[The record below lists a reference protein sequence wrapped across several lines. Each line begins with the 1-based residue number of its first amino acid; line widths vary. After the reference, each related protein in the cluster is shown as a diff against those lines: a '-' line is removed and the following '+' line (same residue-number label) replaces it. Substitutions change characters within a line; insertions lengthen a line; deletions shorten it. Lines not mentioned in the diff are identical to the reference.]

1 MKEYIKNLVD
11 LIDDEKNLRLI
22 IINSSKG
29 HKSLCPL
36 VLFSQT

>member
-22 IINSSKG
+22 KIFIEGFLKQSK
-29 HKSLCPL
+29 
-36 VLFSQT
+36 

>member
-22 IINSSKG
+22 KIFIEG
-29 HKSLCPL
+29 FIKSDK
-36 VLFSQT
+36 

>member
-22 IINSSKG
+22 KIFVEGFLK
-29 HKSLCPL
+29 
-36 VLFSQT
+36 QTK

>member
-22 IINSSKG
+22 KIFIEGFLKQC
-29 HKSLCPL
+29 K
-36 VLFSQT
+36 

>member
-22 IINSSKG
+22 KIFVEGFLKQSK
-29 HKSLCPL
+29 
-36 VLFSQT
+36 